1 MVVGCV
7 VATVVFGLVC
17 TLDDGYYYG
26 VGLVGSDR
34 WVGSCIVLH
43 FNYSGGGARVISES
57 FDGCFSCMYCFSV
70 VYRLAT
76 SVCNYNIAPTSLV
89 WFAVCGGISI
99 FSRQLALYLALSS
112 L

>member
-1 MVVGCV
+1 MVGGVA
-7 VATVVFGLVC
+7 ATVVFRAVC
-17 TLDDGYYYG
+17 TLEDGCFYSI
-26 VGLVGSDR
+26 GLVGSDR
-34 WVGSCIVLH
+34 WVGSYIVLH
-43 FNYSGGGARVISES
+43 FNYSGGGARVISVS

-89 WFAVCGGISI
+89 WVAVYGGISI
-99 FSRQLALYLALSS
+99 FSKQLALYLAFSS

>member
-1 MVVGCV
+1 M
-7 VATVVFGLVC
+7 
-17 TLDDGYYYG
+17 G
-26 VGLVGSDR
+26 VGFNCVFSYGIFR
-34 WVGSCIVLH
+34 IVLL

-70 VYRLAT
+70 VYRVAT